1 MRSCRAEEGGGGGGE
16 GLSANIQK
24 TIPGLTSRSP

>member
-1 MRSCRAEEGGGGGGE
+1 MRSCRAEEGGGGGE